1 MARKGSFLIDTLS
14 IDRFAPDR
22 SHESFGRPFLLQL
35 PLVSSIPLQTKNVYL
50 AENRFLLLSMQ
61 KEAHTL
67 TRVLVQIVTDFN
79 SNPEVHGI
87 LIQLP
92 LPSHINEQR
101 ILSAVSI
108 EKDVD
113 GFHPVNVGT
122 LAMQQRDPLFV
133 ACTPAGCIELLQRTG
148 VQIAG
153 KYAVVLGR
161 SKTVGMPAA
170 LLLQVR
176 GDWGSGWETLLALE
190 SILLRGYVTVWVV
203 RLQAF
208 WVHEVSVSAP
218 VEFELEA
225 LPDSHATLGAP
236 T

>member
-1 MARKGSFLIDTLS
+1 V
-14 IDRFAPDR
+14 
-22 SHESFGRPFLLQL
+22 ESLKAATGKVPG
-35 PLVSSIPLQTKNVYL
+35 L
-50 AENRFLLLSMQ
+50 AV
-61 KEAHTL
+61 
-67 TRVLVQIVTDFN
+67 VLVGSRKDSQTYVRSKKKACAEVGIKSFDADLPEDVSEEDLLKIVTDFN
-79 SNPEVHGI
+79 ANPDVHGI

-92 LPSHINEQR
+92 LPKHINEER
-101 ILSAVSI
+101 VLGAVSV

-170 LLLQVR
+170 MLLQR
-176 GDWGSGWETLLALE
+176 LNAT
-190 SILLRGYVTVWVV
+190 VTVIHSRTPNPAEHTRRADIVIAAIGKAV
-203 RLQAF
+203 RQGGLAEKRRCR
-208 WVHEVSVSAP
+208 H
-218 VEFELEA
+218 
-225 LPDSHATLGAP
+225 
-236 T
+236 